1 VSIDLAPAHVETLT
15 RILAHLVTDCDV
27 LAFGSRVNGNARKY
41 SDLDLAVK
49 GEEPLGFSRYARLRL
64 TLEDS
69 TLPINVDILD
79 WHSIPERFRE
89 NIQTSYVLVQEGTGQ
104 SEKAFPSS

>member
-1 VSIDLAPAHVETLT
+1 MNIDLAPAHVETLT
-15 RILAHLVTDCDV
+15 RILAHLVPDCDV

-64 TLEDS
+64 ALEDS

-79 WHSIPERFRE
+79 WHSIPEKFRE
-89 NIQTSYVLVQEGTGQ
+89 NIERRYVLVQQGIRQ
-104 SEKAFPSS
+104 SERAFLRS